1 MREWTKCARPKS
13 KKKRKTS
20 PKTAAKAAS
29 PVSKDVMKKNSVKPS
44 SIDHIGEKAVGGPLK
59 ETAAPQQS
67 PQQVRGKPSRKS
79 KPVDEPKAVKTVM
92 PESTEIPLD
101 QPYKRYRIVDTTWFT
116 FFN

>member
-44 SIDHIGEKAVGGPLK
+44 SIDHIGE
-59 ETAAPQQS
+59 
-67 PQQVRGKPSRKS
+67 QVRGKPPRKS
-79 KPVDEPKAVKTVM
+79 KLGDESKAVKTL
-92 PESTEIPLD
+92 PESTEIPTE
-101 QPYKRYRIVDTTWFT
+101 QQKKRYPVSPKSMSQSCLVIALKSPGF
-116 FFN
+116 